1 METMSRQQTLEGAV
15 EFRQRRVDVVKERL
29 KELNNVVCESAS
41 QSLELKWLKLDLRW
55 YELQLIEAQTALAVE
70 STDLR
75 RPL

>member
-1 METMSRQQTLEGAV
+1 METMNRQQTLEGAV
-15 EFRQRRVDVVKERL
+15 EFRQRRVDVVQKRL
-29 KELNNVVCESAS
+29 KELNNVVRESAS

-70 STDLR
+70 STDRR